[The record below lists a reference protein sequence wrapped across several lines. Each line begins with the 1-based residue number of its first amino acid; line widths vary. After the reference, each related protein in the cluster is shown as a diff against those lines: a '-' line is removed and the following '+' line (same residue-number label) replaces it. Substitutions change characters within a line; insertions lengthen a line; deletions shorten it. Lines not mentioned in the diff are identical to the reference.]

1 MDTREVKDYI
11 KQSLF
16 LLMENHDYEKISMNM
31 IAEKSGVSRRTIYR
45 NFKNKHEILNYYMK
59 EMVNDY
65 YFTVQSKL
73 ENTANVIARS
83 FQFISDNVN
92 FFKLAYKN
100 NLMANILDVLEQVV
114 KKMIL
119 ETKSKKFKAIK
130 KDDIEYYIA
139 FVSGG
144 CYRMLCQWLK
154 EQNSKSP
161 REMASMYRR
170 IISDLDNRF
179 VKEG

>member
-1 MDTREVKDYI
+1 MDAKEVKQYI

-16 LLMENHDYEKISMNM
+16 LLMENYDYDKISMNM
-31 IAEKSGVSRRTIYR
+31 IAEKAGVSRRTIYR
-45 NFKNKHEILNYYMK
+45 NFENKQQILSYYMK
-59 EMVNDY
+59 EMVDDY
-65 YFTVQSKL
+65 YFAVQSKL

-83 FQFISDNVN
+83 FQFISDNVK
-92 FFKLAYKN
+92 FFQLAYKN

-114 KKMIL
+114 RKMIV
-119 ETKSKKFKAIK
+119 ETKSRKFKAIK
-130 KDDIEYYIA
+130 KDDMDYYIA